1 MEADDRE
8 SGSSVTL
15 CALGNGLYRVASTLL
30 VPQWGTRVCKISAT
44 DLLPVEPMVRAGA
57 SDPHLRLSLCFLNLL
72 QAAFSPPMLNW
83 PCAYATL
90 LYIRLSILSV
100 SCSFAHEVVSSICL
114 HTVQPQYPLSTEF
127 WTGPAEGKHTFA
139 RVASAACSGRS
150 LVNEP
155 LSLRSINRPLSANW
169 GMGLSVPRNA
179 FT

>member
-15 CALGNGLYRVASTLL
+15 CALGNGLCRVTSTLL
-30 VPQWGTRVCKISAT
+30 LPQWRTRICKGCCRECVGRGRSRPICERESPSVDARVPVGPEISAT

-57 SDPHLRLSLCFLNLL
+57 SDPHLHLSLCFLNLL

-114 HTVQPQYPLSTEF
+114 HTIQP
-127 WTGPAEGKHTFA
+127 
-139 RVASAACSGRS
+139 
-150 LVNEP
+150 
-155 LSLRSINRPLSANW
+155 
-169 GMGLSVPRNA
+169 
-179 FT
+179 